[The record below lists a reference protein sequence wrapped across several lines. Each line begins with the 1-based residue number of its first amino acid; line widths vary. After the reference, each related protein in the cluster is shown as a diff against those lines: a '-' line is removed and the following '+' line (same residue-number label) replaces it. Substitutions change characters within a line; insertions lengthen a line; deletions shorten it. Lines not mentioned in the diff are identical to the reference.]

1 MLSMYQA
8 ILTEGDS
15 KEAHRFAAL
24 IDWSMRCFDFDDLL
38 DLFTV
43 SGATIKRWA
52 AGTTYPGPLALET
65 VLRRLQEFVQEQID
79 A

>member
-15 KEAHRFAAL
+15 KEAL